1 MQEFHK
7 TESGVRDTVM
17 VSMPDEKLEMAFRD
31 MESDVSDPSSVWE
44 ARFGCSGC
52 PGEGGETATPGL
64 QAGNTGISKQDHGPS
79 FKDASAARGEFPSRL
94 HLFP

>member
-17 VSMPDEKLEMAFRD
+17 VSIPDEKLAMAFRD

-52 PGEGGETATPGL
+52 PGEGGRNSHARAASR
-64 QAGNTGISKQDHGPS
+64 QHGH
-79 FKDASAARGEFPSRL
+79 FEARSRT
-94 HLFP
+94 FF